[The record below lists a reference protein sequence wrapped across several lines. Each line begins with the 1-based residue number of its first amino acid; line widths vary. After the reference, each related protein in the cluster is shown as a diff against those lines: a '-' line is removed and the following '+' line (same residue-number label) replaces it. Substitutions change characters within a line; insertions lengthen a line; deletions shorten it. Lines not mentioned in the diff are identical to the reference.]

1 VGALIEVASLEKTY
15 RLGEYEIHALRG
27 VSLTIERGE
36 LVAIMGA
43 SGSGK
48 STLMNVLG
56 CLDRPTSGN
65 YHLAGSD
72 VARLEPDELARVRSE
87 RIGFVFQTFNL
98 LARTTALENVEL
110 PLLYTGVPVRE
121 RRERAREALAR
132 VDLASRE
139 HHRPNQL
146 SGGQQQRVAIARALV
161 NRPELL
167 LADEPTGNLDSR
179 TSEEILGV
187 FQALND
193 EGLTIVLV
201 THEAD
206 VARHAKRRI
215 VVKDGV
221 VVEDRAEPDRAIALA
236 ASPRRTRTA
245 ESGSHGR
252 PSLGPA
258 ARIALSAVT
267 RNKARAALTMLGV
280 IIGTAAVIAI
290 AAIGSGA
297 RFLVKRQFDQFGQN
311 VVFIQPGAT
320 SSSGA
325 SIGAGSAPSLTPRDV
340 EAIRRECPQVLAVS
354 GLVRA
359 QGGQLVR
366 GSANWLPSSFQGC
379 DPDLLTIQRWMIASG
394 ESFTARDV
402 TMAAPVCLLGHTVAE
417 KLFGHAE
424 PVGERVRIKN
434 VSFRVK
440 GVLAAKGASLV
451 GTDQDDVVFVPW
463 TTCKKKLQGSAL
475 NTVDGILVSA
485 RTEEALPELE
495 RSMRELLRSLHR
507 CPKSSSGAFQDD
519 FFFRSLDE
527 IIRTLN
533 GAMLVMTIV
542 LGGTASISLV
552 VGGIGIMNIM
562 LVSVTERTREIGL
575 RMAVGARGSAILSQF
590 LIEAAAISCTGGLMG
605 VALGCGAAGAIT
617 VAADLPWLV
626 PAEAI
631 LIAVGFSITVGVF
644 FGFYPAWRA
653 SRLDPIEALRHE

>member
-1 VGALIEVASLEKTY
+1 VSALIEVASLEKTY
-15 RLGEYEIHALRG
+15 RLGEHEVHALRG
-27 VSLTIERGE
+27 VSVTIERGE

-56 CLDRPTSGN
+56 CLDRPTNGN
-65 YHLAGSD
+65 YRLAGSD
-72 VARLEPDELARVRSE
+72 VAQLEPDELARVRSE

-110 PLLYTGVPVRE
+110 PLLYTGVTAHE

-201 THEAD
+201 THEPD

-221 VVEDRAEPDRAIALA
+221 VVEDRGETDRAIALA
-236 ASPRRTRTA
+236 PPRRSSA
-245 ESGSHGR
+245 AAGSSRGR

-297 RFLVKRQFDQFGQN
+297 RHIVRRQFDQFGQN

-340 EAIRRECPQVLAVS
+340 EAIRRECSQVRAVS

-379 DPDLLTIQRWMIASG
+379 DPDLLAIQRWTIASG

-402 TMAAPVCLLGHTVAE
+402 TSAAPVCLLGHTVAE
-417 KLFGHAE
+417 KLFGREE

-434 VSFRVK
+434 VTFRVK

-463 TTCKKKLQGSAL
+463 TTCKKKLQGSTL
-475 NTVDGILVSA
+475 NTIDGILVSA

-495 RSMRELLRSLHR
+495 RSMRELLRALHR
-507 CPKSSSGAFQDD
+507 CPKNSRGEFEDD

-533 GAMLVMTIV
+533 TAMLVMTIV
-542 LGGTASISLV
+542 LGGAASISLV

-590 LIEAAAISCTGGLMG
+590 LIEAAAISCTGGLVG

-617 VAADLPWLV
+617 IAADLPWLV

-631 LIAVGFSITVGVF
+631 LIAVGFSIAVGIF